1 MILKLFITFS
11 TLISISYG
19 HTSVV
24 DFCVADYAVAN
35 GPAGYSCKNVSKVI
49 TDDFIFTGLS
59 VKGNNFAFYTK
70 IMVSSQNRKH
80 LTFTLGLGYR

>member
-1 MILKLFITFS
+1 MILKLFIAFS
-11 TLISISYG
+11 FLIYVSYG
-19 HTSVV
+19 QTSVV
-24 DFCVADYAVAN
+24 DFCVADYSMAN

-49 TDDFIFTGLS
+49 TDDFIFTDLS

-80 LTFTLGLGYR
+80 LIFSLGLGYR